1 MEKHLLHPTILRA
14 YDIRGIVNETLSYK
28 DAYVIGL
35 AFANILRFRN
45 HGNKVVVGRDGR
57 LTSPRLAK
65 SLCDGLV
72 AGGVKVCDIGCGST
86 PMLYYANMKL
96 KADGAIQITGSH
108 NPPTHN
114 GFKMLMDNTVFYGN
128 DIKELGEVC
137 SNGINGQP
145 GGSFVEIKIF
155 DEYVSRILNNAVSGD
170 YTVIWDCGNGAAGPA
185 TEAVTRQLSG
195 HHKVLFSDIDGT
207 FPIII
212 RTP

>member
-96 KADGAIQITGSH
+96 KADGATITRSKIPL
-108 NPPTHN
+108 NS
-114 GFKMLMDNTVFYGN
+114 FKMLMDNTVFYGN
-128 DIKELGEVC
+128 DIKELGGML
-137 SNGINGQP
+137 NNINGQQ
-145 GGSFVEIKIF
+145 GDDLWKLKF
-155 DEYVSRILNNAVSGD
+155 LMNA
-170 YTVIWDCGNGAAGPA
+170 
-185 TEAVTRQLSG
+185 
-195 HHKVLFSDIDGT
+195 
-207 FPIII
+207 
-212 RTP
+212 